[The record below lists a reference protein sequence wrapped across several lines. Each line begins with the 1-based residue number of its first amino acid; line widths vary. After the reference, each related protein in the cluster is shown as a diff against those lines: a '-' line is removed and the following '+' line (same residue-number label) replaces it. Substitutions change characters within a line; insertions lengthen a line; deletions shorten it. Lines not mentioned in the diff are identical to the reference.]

1 LQSNPSTL
9 DGFLVNCLY
18 ETLCLQLV
26 AIEVDTLLCPP
37 FEEDDFF
44 LWPQLDFCLR
54 FISSFLWDFFTI
66 LLELLARE
74 GLSLQLV
81 MKLLYFTTEEVSD
94 GLLLIN
100 DPLILDVEYDEF
112 LRIWFWL
119 VVFLLEVRGDLAAEN
134 TKEEDPLI
142 ELKFDFVF
150 LLSVLQLTVDVSLLA
165 LTNESIIH
173 ERILFM

>member
-1 LQSNPSTL
+1 
-9 DGFLVNCLY
+9 
-18 ETLCLQLV
+18 
-26 AIEVDTLLCPP
+26 
-37 FEEDDFF
+37 
-44 LWPQLDFCLR
+44 
-54 FISSFLWDFFTI
+54 
-66 LLELLARE
+66 LELLARE

-81 MKLLYFTTEEVSD
+81 MKLLYLTTEEVSD

-119 VVFLLEVRGDLAAEN
+119 VVFLLEVKGDLAAEN

-150 LLSVLQLTVDVSLLA
+150 LLSVLQLTADVSLLA
-165 LTNESIIH
+165 LTKESINH
-173 ERILFM
+173 ERIFLCSSFSLEQVPTFFTWLI

>member
-1 LQSNPSTL
+1 LK
-9 DGFLVNCLY
+9 
-18 ETLCLQLV
+18 
-26 AIEVDTLLCPP
+26 
-37 FEEDDFF
+37 
-44 LWPQLDFCLR
+44 
-54 FISSFLWDFFTI
+54 FISSFLWDFFTT

-100 DPLILDVEYDEF
+100 DPFILDVEYDEF

-134 TKEEDPLI
+134 TNEEDPLI
-142 ELKFDFVF
+142 ELKFDFDF
-150 LLSVLQLTVDVSLLA
+150 LFSV
-165 LTNESIIH
+165 
-173 ERILFM
+173 